1 MNSSMKIKRSLP
13 PSPPTATKQVH
24 NNHIYGFGRHTYE
37 YNESATA
44 VELQIPP
51 TRSDSQAAEREREL
65 KAILDLAREG
75 KTATEISE
83 ATGCSKVRISQTINR
98 FAEYGAKLAPEPP
111 KKKHNDK
118 RKLTMWTDEMEEQLI
133 ALHHEGLTFAQIAK
147 EIGVSKGAISSK
159 VRSLVEAEVLEPRM
173 QEIMWTQEEMDRMFQ
188 MRAQGKTWGEIADVF
203 LCMAYLRVRC
213 GDHARQPCK
222 RGDNTDCGYCADCL
236 RKCAEPQ

>member
-98 FAEYGAKLAPEPP
+98 FAEYGAKLAPEP
-111 KKKHNDK
+111 KRKKHIDK

-203 LCMAYLRVRC
+203 GRKITACHMAY
-213 GDHARQPCK
+213 K
-222 RGDNTDCGYCADCL
+222 REKER
-236 RKCAEPQ
+236 RKCLKE

>member
-1 MNSSMKIKRSLP
+1 MHSMKIKRPLP
-13 PSPPTATKQVH
+13 PSPPTATKTVR
-24 NNHIYGFGRHTYE
+24 NDFIYGYGKNTYE
-37 YNESATA
+37 ASVPSSQIEIR
-44 VELQIPP
+44 IPP

-98 FAEYGAKLAPEPP
+98 FAEYGAKLTPEP
-111 KKKHNDK
+111 KRKKHIDK

-159 VRSLVEAEVLEPRM
+159 VRSLVEAEVLKPRM
-173 QEIMWTQEEMDRMFQ
+173 QEIMWTKEEMDRMFQ
-188 MRAQGKTWGEIADVF
+188 MRAQGKTWGEISDKLGRKITA
-203 LCMAYLRVRC
+203 CHMAY
-213 GDHARQPCK
+213 K
-222 RGDNTDCGYCADCL
+222 REMER
-236 RKCAEPQ
+236 RKCLKE